1 MGDFE
6 RVTTGREH
14 MQLNNTEKES
24 IGERKK
30 KKEKKT
36 PASSDPLKSSK
47 QAEKPFVLGSSTFFR
62 MGKPFSAAYF

>member
-14 MQLNNTEKES
+14 MQLNNTNKES
-24 IGERKK
+24 IGE
-30 KKEKKT
+30 KEKKGKKK

-47 QAEKPFVLGSSTFFR
+47 QAQKPFVLGSNTFFR